1 MSHHSAKTLVATQ
14 TEDGLQLD
22 GVLIQPAANPGSLV
36 FVWIHGFGANFYFGP
51 YLRLGEALAAQG
63 YNSLIGNTR
72 GHDFGTLLEPAKGT
86 PYLGGAAWERLEDSH
101 YDLAA
106 WIEFARRSGFAG
118 SALVGHS
125 LGASKVIAYQAQ
137 RQDPHVQA
145 VALISPPLRP
155 SWSTCAHPA
164 ALAQAEQLAAAGRAE
179 TLFDGPWG
187 PVSAQ
192 TYLSLDRFGINQFS
206 RETSAPNLALI
217 RCPLLVLLGNQDTF
231 VATEDDLELIRENA
245 VAAPQVATQVI
256 EGAGHFYAQHEQDV
270 AAILARW
277 TDALQGHQR

>member
-1 MSHHSAKTLVATQ
+1 MSHHSAKTLVAAQTQ
-14 TEDGLQLD
+14 DGLQLD
-22 GVLIQPAANPGSLV
+22 GVLIQPAKSAPGLV

-63 YNSLIGNTR
+63 YASLIGNTR
-72 GHDFGTLLEPAKGT
+72 GHDFGTMLEPAKGT
-86 PYLGGAAWERLEDSH
+86 PYFGGAAWERLEDSH

-106 WIEFARRSGFAG
+106 WTEFARRTGFAA

-137 RQDPHVQA
+137 RQDPHVQG

-155 SWSTCAHPA
+155 SWSTRAHPA

-206 RETSAPNLALI
+206 REASAPNLALI
-217 RCPLLVLLGNQDTF
+217 RCPLLVLVGGRDAS
-231 VATEDDLELIRENA
+231 VATDEDLKLIRENA
-245 VAAPQVATQVI
+245 ITAAHVTTQVI
-256 EGAGHFYAQHEQDV
+256 AGADHFYAQYEQEV
-270 AAILARW
+270 AAILAHW
-277 TDALQGHQR
+277 TDSLK